1 MDLLLPDL
9 GLFVWTLVAFL
20 IVLWILSKKAWNPI
34 VNALKTREQSIQ
46 DALDEANKAREE
58 VNNLKAENDKLIKE
72 AKQERDQIL
81 KEARETKEQ
90 MISDAKAE
98 AQKEA
103 QKIKD
108 QAYRDIEKERAQAFE
123 ELKNQVADI
132 SVDIASKI
140 LQEELQKNNK
150 QEELV
155 QQYIQQTRAN

>member
-9 GLFVWTLVAFL
+9 GLFVWTLIAFL
-20 IVLWILSKKAWNPI
+20 IVLWILAKKAWGPI

-58 VNNLKAENDKLIKE
+58 INNLKAENDKLIKE

-90 MISDAKAE
+90 MISDAKSE

-108 QAYRDIEKERAQAFE
+108 QAHKDIEKERAQAFE

-140 LQEELQKNNK
+140 LQEELQKDNK

-155 QQYIQQTRAN
+155 QQYIQETRAN